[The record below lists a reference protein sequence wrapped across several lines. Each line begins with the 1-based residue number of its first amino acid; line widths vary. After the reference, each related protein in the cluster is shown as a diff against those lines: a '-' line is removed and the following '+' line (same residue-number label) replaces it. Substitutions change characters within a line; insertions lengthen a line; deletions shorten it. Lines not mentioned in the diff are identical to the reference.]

1 MQTLRKIYMVLSI
14 SDKRTII
21 ALFIGVLITGLFEV
35 AGIASIGPFMG
46 VVTSPNLIHDNQYL
60 DFAYKYLEFNN
71 DSEFLIALGSAV
83 VLLLVITNIF
93 LAFMVWRLTL
103 FVNLLSHR
111 LSVKLLKIY
120 LNKSYQFFLE
130 HNTTELGK
138 NVLFEISRGV
148 QGAILPAL
156 LALSRVFI
164 IILVVSLLMIINP
177 KLVIIAILILVSAYL
192 LIYKSLS
199 SSLLKAGNLSV
210 SSTRDKYKFVT
221 EALSGIKEVKLYN
234 KQNNFVDQYSK
245 ESEVFARCNTSSS
258 IISQIPRYF
267 VEAVAFSGII
277 FLIIFLTQKG
287 KNSSEVIP
295 MVSVFALAAYRL
307 VPALQ
312 QVYHSISQIKYNLPI
327 LEILGNDLSNEV
339 ISPNSTLQNSEAIL
353 HNNQL
358 DLISVSFKYENSNKL
373 ILNNVSLSIKQNT
386 TVGIVGLTGSG
397 KTTLINLIMGLIEAT
412 NGHMALGGR
421 VLDETN
427 MSSWQ
432 KNIGYVPQDIFLI
445 DDTIKNNIIFAG
457 FSGDTDADFI
467 NVVDSAKIAGIS
479 DFIDSLPDSYDTMV
493 GERGVRLSGGQ
504 IQRIGIA
511 RALYRLPTVIIF
523 DEATSSLDGIT
534 EKILMETIQKIAHK
548 KTVIMVAHRLS
559 SVKRCDV
566 IHLIENGVI
575 AESGSYEELITQD
588 LSFKKMVDSY
598 K

>member
-1 MQTLRKIYMVLSI
+1 MVLSN
-14 SDKRTII
+14 SDKRTIVF
-21 ALFIGVLITGLFEV
+21 LFIGVLITGIFEV

-60 DFAYKYLEFNN
+60 DLVYKYLEFNN
-71 DSEFLIALGSAV
+71 DSEFLVALGSGV
-83 VLLLVITNIF
+83 VLLLVTTNIF

-111 LSVKLLKIY
+111 LSVKLLWIY
-120 LNKSYQFFLE
+120 LNKPYQFFLD

-156 LALSRVFI
+156 LAISRIFI
-164 IILVVSLLMIINP
+164 IILVVSLLLVINP
-177 KLVIIAILILVSAYL
+177 QLVIIALLILVGSYF

-199 SSLLKAGNLSV
+199 ARLLNAGNLSV
-210 SSTRDKYKFVT
+210 TSNRDKYKFVT

-234 KQNNFVDQYSK
+234 KQSDFVDQYSK
-245 ESEVFARCNTSSS
+245 ESEVFAHCNTNSS

-267 VEAVAFSGII
+267 VEAVAFSGIV

-287 KNSSEVIP
+287 KDSSEVIP

-327 LEILGNDLSNEV
+327 LEILGNDLNDET
-339 ISPNSTLQNSEAIL
+339 ISRNSTLSNTAAIP
-353 HNNQL
+353 HNKKL
-358 DLISVSFKYENSNKL
+358 DLIDVSFKYQNSSNL
-373 ILNNVSLSIKQNT
+373 ILNNVSLSIKPNT
-386 TVGIVGLTGSG
+386 IVGIVGLTGSG
-397 KTTLINLIMGLIEAT
+397 KTTLINLIMGLIEPT
-412 NGHMALGGR
+412 NGHIAVGGK

-427 MSSWQ
+427 MPSWQ

-445 DDTIKNNIIFAG
+445 DDTIKNNIIFA
-457 FSGDTDADFI
+457 SYSDDTDADFI

-479 DFIDSLPDSYDTMV
+479 DFIDSLPNGYDTMV

-511 RALYRLPTVIIF
+511 RALYRSPTVIIF

-548 KTVIMVAHRLS
+548 KTVIMVAHRLT

-575 AESGSYEELITQD
+575 AESGSYDKLITQD
-588 LSFKKMVDSY
+588 LSFKKMVDSH